1 MPRFISLLRFT
12 EKGAREIRNSTTR
25 AKEFDKLAEK
35 AGVRVEAQYW
45 GFGQYDG
52 LIILSADRSET
63 VLGCLAELTAAGNVR
78 VETMRAFDAGEFAAL
93 AAK

>member
-1 MPRFISLLRFT
+1 MPKFISLLRFT

-25 AKEFDKLAEK
+25 AKEFDKVAEK

-45 GFGQYDG
+45 AFGQYDG
-52 LIILSADRSET
+52 LIILSADRGET
-63 VLGCLAELTAAGNVR
+63 VLSCLAELTAAGNVR